1 MEYTDI
7 ELKNEQWIDIDGYDG
22 AYQVSDLGR
31 VRSHKS
37 GEWKVIRQRKT
48 SDLSNKLKLAY
59 ETKPSRIFF
68 YFK

>member
-7 ELKNEQWIDIDGYDG
+7 ELKNEQWRDVYGYDG

-37 GEWKVIRQRKT
+37 GEC
-48 SDLSNKLKLAY
+48 
-59 ETKPSRIFF
+59 
-68 YFK
+68 